1 MKKKQTPVNL
11 QKTTLFVFKSK
22 KNEGKFF
29 TDPTV
34 PPTTTVTYGDS
45 DPKH

>member
-1 MKKKQTPVNL
+1 MKKNHAQVNL

-22 KNEGKFF
+22 KNDGRSI

-34 PPTTTVTYGDS
+34 PPTTTVTFGVVGA
-45 DPKH
+45 KH